1 MYESLKSW
9 IDVPVAIKPFIKR
22 SGTGAAEFGELT
34 HTKCYPHCEVN
45 TVTNWRGEEVVSNR
59 QLYLDGSETI
69 SNVDVLIFEGEELAV
84 QSISTFYRKGVPD
97 IKVVYV

>member
-1 MYESLKSW
+1 M
-9 IDVPVAIKPFIKR
+9 DVPVSIKPFVKR
-22 SGTGAAEFGELT
+22 SGTGASEFGEPVDT
-34 HTKCYPHCEVN
+34 TCYPHCEVN

-59 QLYLDGSETI
+59 QLYLDGTETI

-84 QSISTFYRKGVPD
+84 QSISTFYRNGVPD

>member
-1 MYESLKSW
+1 MYESLKEW
-9 IDVPVAIKPFIKR
+9 IDVPVTIKPFEKR
-22 SGTGAAEFGELT
+22 SGTGAVTFGKPVDT
-34 HTKCYPHCEVN
+34 YCYPHCEVT
-45 TVTNWRGEEVVSNR
+45 TVTNWQGEEVVSNR
-59 QLYLDGSETI
+59 QLYIDGKEVI